1 MILRI
6 GVSILRK
13 LKQLVVVLMAVLL
26 VSGCKMKAEY
36 NMAIKK
42 DKSMDLS
49 VIIGMDD
56 EMLNLM
62 LASDEGDDITSGGS
76 DYTDEQKWAYLDESL
91 DLGELKDSEDEEVK
105 VDKYTDDGFKGYKV
119 VFKVKNI
126 DDISGSKGSDAI
138 SDLSDFGDKELFI
151 KDGNKYSLKFTIN
164 DMKDVA
170 EEAEASSTEGLNM
183 DMSSIFDLKFVI
195 SLPDKPIKHNATSVS
210 EDGKTLTWDLM
221 KQGDTPIEVDF
232 ELGSGNSNLLLYVSL
247 GALCLAVVIVVIVAL
262 IGKKKKGKMEMV
274 MDSSAPMT
282 EPHMT
287 EEANGV
293 PVPPVPP
300 VDAPVEPPVPPV
312 EPSAPAPEGAPVP
325 PVPPVE
331 PAPMPP
337 TPPVPPVEPP
347 KPEEVPVPPVPPV
360 DAPVEPPVPPVEPP
374 APVPEEVASPVEVPE
389 EPKPEVNE

>member
-1 MILRI
+1 M
-6 GVSILRK
+6 RK

-56 EMLNLM
+56 ELLNLM
-62 LASDEGDDITSGGS
+62 LASEENNGDFTGS
-76 DYTDEQKWAYLDESL
+76 NANYTDEQKWAYLDKSL
-91 DLGELKDSEDEEVK
+91 EMDDLKGDKDEDVTI
-105 VDKYTDDGFKGYKV
+105 DKYTEDGFKGYKV

-126 DDISGSKGSDAI
+126 DEISGSKGSDTI
-138 SDLSDFGDKELFI
+138 NDLSNIDDKELFV
-151 KDGNKYSLKFTIN
+151 KNGNKYSLKFTID
-164 DMKDVA
+164 DMKEVTEQA
-170 EEAEASSTEGLNM
+170 ESSSTEGLNM

-210 EDGKTLTWDLM
+210 DDGKTLTWDLM
-221 KQGDTPIEVDF
+221 KQGDTPIEVEF
-232 ELGSGNSNLLLYVSL
+232 ELAGKSNTLFLYIGIGV
-247 GALCLAVVIVVIVAL
+247 AVLIVVIILVVAL
-262 IGKKKKGKMEMV
+262 SGKKKKGQAEMTGF
-274 MDSSAPMT
+274 APV
-282 EPHMT
+282 PPVGPQ
-287 EEANGV
+287 GV
-293 PVPPVPP
+293 NPVGAPVPPVPP
-300 VDAPVEPPVPPV
+300 VEPPRPENVPGAPVP
-312 EPSAPAPEGAPVP
+312 PVP

-347 KPEEVPVPPVPPV
+347 KPETTPEAPVPPVPPV
-360 DAPVEPPVPPVEPP
+360 DAPVEPPVPPVEPT